1 MCPCSC
7 ALILAVT
14 NPSSVATASCTTGM
28 SRGVTVVTST
38 SGGGGAT
45 CSALR
50 EQPLAIPSSR
60 AAAMRS
66 VLVRTFIL
74 FNLSSLRAYIEL
86 RPYVSSLRSRRCNGF
101 FHMAFRLLW
110 QWTHPAAWQEPDTRI
125 LTRTVEY
132 DCPFL
137 RDCTI
142 KACLRMRLDH
152 ADEILLP
159 WIAFKVRE
167 LFNNLAQLSDAHAL
181 QRF

>member
-1 MCPCSC
+1 MK
-7 ALILAVT
+7 
-14 NPSSVATASCTTGM
+14 PSSVATASFTTGT

-50 EQPLAIPSSR
+50 EQPLVIPSSR

-74 FNLSSLRAYIEL
+74 FNPSSLRAY
-86 RPYVSSLRSRRCNGF
+86 RTKVVRVFSQTKRRGGF

-110 QWTHPAAWQEPDTRI
+110 EWTHPAAGQEPDTRI
-125 LTRTVEY
+125 FTRTVKY

-137 RDCTI
+137 RDCTV
-142 KACLRMRLDH
+142 KAC
-152 ADEILLP
+152 
-159 WIAFKVRE
+159 
-167 LFNNLAQLSDAHAL
+167 
-181 QRF
+181 